1 MRAALVQLQPA
12 DDLRRNVRL
21 ADARLREA
29 AANGAQVIC
38 FPEIQLSPFF
48 PQFPGRDASRW
59 EVGVEHE
66 AITVLRRACR
76 ELGVAAFPNIYLR
89 EGAHAFD
96 ATIGIGGDGG
106 ILGISKMVHVPR
118 VPRFYEQDYYTP
130 SDSGF
135 RVYDTGSGRIGVVIC
150 FDRHFPES
158 IRTCVLRGAQLIVV
172 PTANTR
178 DEDLELFAW
187 ELRVA
192 AAQNSVFA
200 AMCNRVGREDA
211 MTFGGES
218 IVVGPAGEVIA
229 MAGDVE
235 QILYADIDLGR
246 IDRERER
253 RPYLGLR
260 RPEVYEA

>member
-1 MRAALVQLQPA
+1 
-12 DDLRRNVRL
+12 
-21 ADARLREA
+21 
-29 AANGAQVIC
+29 
-38 FPEIQLSPFF
+38 
-48 PQFPGRDASRW
+48 
-59 EVGVEHE
+59 
-66 AITVLRRACR
+66 
-76 ELGVAAFPNIYLR
+76 
-89 EGAHAFD
+89 
-96 ATIGIGGDGG
+96 
-106 ILGISKMVHVPR
+106 MVHVPR

-178 DEDLELFAW
+178 DEDLDLFAW

-192 AAQNSVFA
+192 
-200 AMCNRVGREDA
+200 GDA
-211 MTFGGES
+211 
-218 IVVGPAGEVIA
+218 
-229 MAGDVE
+229 E

-246 IDRERER
+246 IERERER